1 MTLTAR
7 SAPRLVGGTSSRLDR
22 VFPAWAFRN
31 GRFLAN
37 SFQHTITARRCP
49 ERHPRARR
57 AFRGKDLPDGEL
69 RYVGSIPSAA
79 LFGGRS
85 GYLGAWLCFREKA
98 RQLEVDLAGVSP
110 CDAVRPPADDC
121 RYTAGLT
128 GESDTS
134 TTVRQPIIPPLQP
147 PEMPQWRYLEQV
159 PGARRGGFAGKRDY
173 CMKSELYLRRRPKPK
188 S

>member
-22 VFPAWAFRN
+22 VFPAWAFTN

-37 SFQHTITARRCP
+37 SFQHTITARRCR

-110 CDAVRPPADDC
+110 CDARA
-121 RYTAGLT
+121 A
-128 GESDTS
+128 
-134 TTVRQPIIPPLQP
+134 
-147 PEMPQWRYLEQV
+147 
-159 PGARRGGFAGKRDY
+159 PGRRLSIY
-173 CMKSELYLRRRPKPK
+173 RRPDGRIRHVDNSSSANHSPAAAARDATMAI